1 MLVPSLE
8 NFDALK
14 KSVFQSLFI
23 TGIPFFAYVNFIDS
37 IKFDIVSFFIS
48 SFLCIFSVS
57 NMNVFFERKNLFY
70 LVLSMVFFISGLLF
84 THIFSGS
91 NFAISL
97 FYVLVYLNWGT
108 YYIIRKTV
116 IFPDILLHTTGG
128 ILIFSLGLIWG
139 IHEKS
144 MEKLFGSL
152 FDNEKVLLSLFV
164 SLAFTAGYL
173 IDLIDDMEEDRKAGQ
188 KNLAEK
194 IGVKLTFLLSSFL
207 FLISYMN
214 GFFVM
219 KQNISKIIFT
229 LLFLTHLLT
238 AAILFFKDRILKLV
252 PKYRNFYRILFIIYC
267 IIITFD
273 NRKFHSFF
281 S

>member
-1 MLVPSLE
+1 MLAPSLE

-37 IKFDIVSFFIS
+37 IKFDIVPFFIS

-91 NFAISL
+91 NFVLSL
-97 FYVLVYLNWGT
+97 FYIFVYFNWGA
-108 YYIIRKTV
+108 YYIIRKIV

-139 IHEKS
+139 IHEKG

-152 FDNEKVLLSLFV
+152 FDNEKVLLSLFA

-238 AAILFFKDRILKLV
+238 AAILFFKDRILKFV